1 MPEAKIVFVYIE
13 QSLMQA
19 TAKPLLYSYRRC
31 PYAMRARM
39 ALWCAGV
46 QVDLK
51 DISLRDKPAAMLA
64 ASPKGTV
71 PVLHCTDG
79 LVLDESLAIMRWALD
94 QHDPQGWL
102 LQADQPEQL
111 KLVQCNDSDFKYWL
125 DRYKYAERYPEFGA
139 EYYRKQ
145 ALDCLIVELEQRLT
159 ATPYLGGQS
168 PCLSDVAIFPFV
180 RQFAAVDAAWFAQDL
195 WPATRAWLEGWLQS
209 TLFKTVMDKNLAT
222 RLQVQ

>member
-1 MPEAKIVFVYIE
+1 MLVKAN
-13 QSLMQA
+13 
-19 TAKPLLYSYRRC
+19 PLLYSYRRC

-46 QVDLK
+46 QVDLVE
-51 DISLRDKPAAMLA
+51 ISLRDKPAAMLA
-64 ASPKGTV
+64 VSPKGTV
-71 PVLHCTDG
+71 PVLHCAEG
-79 LVLDESLAIMRWALD
+79 LVLEESLAIMRWALG

-102 LQADQPEQL
+102 LQADQPDQL
-111 KLVQCNDSDFKYWL
+111 RLVQCNDSDFKHWL

-139 EYYRKQ
+139 EHYREQ
-145 ALDCLIVELEQRLT
+145 ALACLIVELERRLT
-159 ATPYLGGQS
+159 AASYLGGKT

-209 TLFKTVMDKNLAT
+209 ALFKTVMDKNLAT
-222 RLQVQ
+222 HQRLS

>member
-1 MPEAKIVFVYIE
+1 
-13 QSLMQA
+13 MQA

-46 QVDLK
+46 QVDVV

-64 ASPKGTV
+64 VSPKGTV
-71 PVLHCTDG
+71 PVLHCAEG
-79 LVLDESLAIMRWALD
+79 LVLDESLAIMRWALG

-102 LQADQPEQL
+102 LQADQPDQL
-111 KLVQCNDSDFKYWL
+111 RLVQCNDSDFKHWL
-125 DRYKYAERYPEFGA
+125 DRYKYAERYPEFGV

-145 ALDCLIVELEQRLT
+145 ALDCLIVELERRLT
-159 ATPYLGGQS
+159 ATPYLGGQT

-180 RQFAAVDAAWFAQDL
+180 RQFAAVDAAWFAQGL
-195 WPATRAWLEGWLQS
+195 WPATRAWLEGWLES
-209 TLFKTVMDKNLAT
+209 ALFKTVMDKKLAT
-222 RLQVQ
+222 RPPHQ

>member
-1 MPEAKIVFVYIE
+1 
-13 QSLMQA
+13 MQA

-51 DISLRDKPAAMLA
+51 DISLRDKPVALLA

-71 PVLHCTDG
+71 PVLHCADG
-79 LVLDESLAIMRWALD
+79 LVLDESLAIMRWALE

-111 KLVQCNDSDFKYWL
+111 KLVQCNDSDFKHWL
-125 DRYKYAERYPEFGA
+125 DRYKYAERYPEFDA

-145 ALDCLIVELEQRLT
+145 ALVCLIVELEQRLT
-159 ATPYLGGQS
+159 ATPYLGGQTA
-168 PCLSDVAIFPFV
+168 CLSDVAIFPFV

-195 WPATRAWLEGWLQS
+195 WPATRAWLESWLQS
-209 TLFKTVMDKNLAT
+209 ALFKTVMDKNLAT
-222 RLQVQ
+222 RQQLG

>member
-1 MPEAKIVFVYIE
+1 
-13 QSLMQA
+13 
-19 TAKPLLYSYRRC
+19 
-31 PYAMRARM
+31 MRARM

-51 DISLRDKPAAMLA
+51 DISLRDKPAALLA

-71 PVLHCTDG
+71 PVLHCADG
-79 LVLDESLAIMRWALD
+79 LVLDESLAIMRWALE

-111 KLVQCNDSDFKYWL
+111 KLVQCNDSGFKHWL

-139 EYYRKQ
+139 EYYREQ
-145 ALDCLIVELEQRLT
+145 ALNCLIVELEQRLT
-159 ATPYLGGQS
+159 ATPYLGGQA

-195 WPATRAWLEGWLQS
+195 WPATRAWLEGWLQGA
-209 TLFKTVMDKNLAT
+209 LFKTVMDKNLAS
-222 RLQVQ
+222 RQLLG